1 MKRLLTALLALL
13 GLLGAP
19 ACFAI
24 GPYLAGT
31 AIPAGTY
38 NVVATATDAATCAT
52 TARRP

>member
-1 MKRLLTALLALL
+1 MKHLLTALI

-31 AIPAGTY
+31 AMPAGELPALMAQLEQKLRADGF
-38 NVVATATDAATCAT
+38 NVVG
-52 TARRP
+52 R